1 MVQKTVEPFKDVLK
15 RQKPDVPGQP
25 YEMVVFNNKLP
36 KSVGNPWIGAYSK
49 HGFWYKFHEGNKE
62 DFNQLVALSSEQNA
76 YMLNYDYMTAW
87 ENAYGA
93 TNIRVLVAKNLKE
106 EIMGGVVAIS
116 KKDYTQIGTYFVLEE
131 YRHSGIGSMLFK
143 EVLKDKPGA
152 FQAMHHLLPTVSRF
166 GLRECYGRR
175 FNHVMIE
182 NPSGFPDL
190 QETMDNARIA
200 LSATFTPAEWHAISV
215 LDREASAEQRSIRE
229 LLAIEDSQTAAVFTK
244 ECVCL
249 GFGTSKEL
257 VGEGVRRIVIG
268 PLYATE
274 PLVAEVI
281 TRAVLKKYYNPEMD
295 FDFAPD
301 DFAIYRRSIEFIL
314 PAEERMLPLIEK
326 LNGKD
331 GKLTRP
337 RMWYQTCSSNFPPGA
352 RLDLVYAAG
361 DLHSTLV

>member
-15 RQKPDVPGQP
+15 RQKPEIPGQP
-25 YEMVVFNNKLP
+25 YEMLVFNNKLP

-62 DFNQLVALSSEQNA
+62 DFNKLVALSSEQNA

-87 ENAYGA
+87 ENAYVA
-93 TNIRVLVAKNLKE
+93 TNVRIVVAKNLKE

-143 EVLKDKPGA
+143 EVLKDKAGA
-152 FQAMHHLLPTVSRF
+152 FQAMHHLLPTVGRF

-175 FNHVMIE
+175 FNHVKIE

-190 QETMDNARIA
+190 KETMDNGRLA
-200 LSATFTPAEWHAISV
+200 LSDTFIPAEWQAISV
-215 LDREASAEQRSIRE
+215 LDREASAEQRSIRD

-244 ECVCL
+244 ECICL
-249 GFGTSKEL
+249 GFGTSKEI

-268 PLYATE
+268 PLYAVE

-281 TRAVLKKYYNPEMD
+281 TRAVLKKYYNPDMD

-301 DFAIYRRSIEFIL
+301 DFAIYRRSVEFII

-361 DLHSTLV
+361 DLHSALV